1 MSSLPISRQVLNYS
15 IDALFRA
22 HLIHDLQP
30 YICTYENC
38 KNPDLLY
45 DTRQDWIQHENAHR
59 KVFRCPEHQ
68 SSIFR
73 ARRDIEEHLK
83 NEHSNYG
90 REISEILIKHASDS
104 VPSSL
109 PDRDCPICLSSQSSL
124 RTLQNHIAL
133 HLERFSLFSLPKS
146 VSEIQDESEEANSN
160 QAIDAA
166 DESRVI
172 DSSEDRDTAESSDS
186 LIGFVNTL
194 LEFGDSSIPAP
205 TYGVRSQWKEVEKL
219 KWQTME
225 DKKKVLDDDNN
236 GGGGDYIDPGIVNS
250 MANLTVRASDKKSFL
265 RAMDELFEE
274 LSDQSS
280 TCQGTTKRLY
290 RCKMKIS
297 WLKKIEAGNLVEA
310 IIKKAPQPHK
320 AAHDLLEVA
329 RLTTCY
335 LHHEQDEDI
344 VEYWIK

>member
-15 IDALFRA
+15 IDVLFRA

-59 KVFRCPEHQ
+59 KFFRCPEHQ

-73 ARRDIEEHLK
+73 TRRDIEEHLK
-83 NEHSNYG
+83 NEHSDYG

-104 VPSSL
+104 VASSL

-133 HLERFSLFSLPKS
+133 HLERFSLFSLPRS

-172 DSSEDRDTAESSDS
+172 DFSEDRDTAESSDS
-186 LIGFVNTL
+186 SISFVDTSP
-194 LEFGDSSIPAP
+194 EFGDSTTPAP

-219 KWQTME
+219 KWQTIV
-225 DKKKVLDDDNN
+225 DKKKVLDDDND
-236 GGGGDYIDPGIVNS
+236 GDGGDDINPGMINS

-274 LSDQSS
+274 FSDQSS
-280 TCQGTTKRLY
+280 TCQGTTRKGN
-290 RCKMKIS
+290 RCKMKTS
-297 WLKKIEAGNLVEA
+297 MLKKFKARNLLIA
-310 IIKKAPQPHK
+310 IIRKAPQPHE
-320 AAHDLLEVA
+320 AAHDLLKVA

-335 LHHEQDEDI
+335 LHHEQDNYI
-344 VEYWIK
+344 VEYWIT